1 MLLKKVAFLIRFYF
15 CFAENGNPVTGEGF
29 KPEINTTVPSLNGTN
44 QVINKNRIPP
54 GGFSSGLW

>member
-1 MLLKKVAFLIRFYF
+1 MFVLD
-15 CFAENGNPVTGEGF
+15 GNPITGEGYIRGAAQ
-29 KPEINTTVPSLNGTN
+29 INTTVPALNGAN